1 MNIIKTVKAL
11 CIGFGIGMAM
21 GFMWHI
27 EKIQEHWWWIFLTV
41 LEIILIPLKLVIL
54 IPATIACACSKRFR
68 NWFTETFSV
77 IFE

>member
-1 MNIIKTVKAL
+1 MNIIRTVKNA
-11 CIGFGIGMAM
+11 CIGFGIGIAW

-27 EKIQEHWWWIFLTV
+27 ERIQEHWWWIFLTL
-41 LEIILIPLKLVIL
+41 LEIISIPLKLIILIPML
-54 IPATIACACSKRFR
+54 IACACSKRFR